1 MKNKYVRTMKR
12 SAVDYMLMGGFG
24 VSKVVKTSSLWIGLG
39 RFWFFLNRKIGLMW
53 QMIILHFYIIILIV
67 WKSL

>member
-24 VSKVVKTSSLWIGLG
+24 VSKVVKPGSLWIGLG
-39 RFWFFLNRKIGLMW
+39 RFGSF
-53 QMIILHFYIIILIV
+53 LIV
-67 WKSL
+67 KLA